1 MIEDLPDITIGS
13 VTLGTEFW
21 EVIFGIGT
29 FLLFMIF
36 AWIAHFMLNRVA
48 RNLTRKWQNQLGEKL
63 VHATF
68 RPIVALILVQGVFL
82 ATTYISVL
90 DDWADKIATGWRVLF
105 IIFVAVASSQVV
117 SELLVWYARYRA
129 PRGRAAIGRKL
140 VSPLRRFSVLGI
152 YLLAFLLVLDQ
163 LDISISPLIAGL
175 GIGGIAVALALQP
188 TLSNF
193 FAGTYLV
200 GDTVIMPGDFIELEN
215 GMRGY
220 VVEIGWRSTR
230 LRTPFNNLVVIPNSR
245 LADSILTNYYGPT
258 MQIGVMVEAGVS
270 YSSDLEHVERV
281 ATEVA
286 QQVIDDIPES
296 DKDFAPWF
304 GFEKFG
310 DSNIDFWIWV
320 QATDRVAS
328 FRMKSEIMKR
338 LHTRF
343 KLEGIDINYPM
354 RHILLPEG
362 EGPSTFPPIV
372 AGSQET
378 DGESAS

>member
-1 MIEDLPDITIGS
+1 MLEDLPDITIGS

-21 EVIFGIGT
+21 EVIFGLGT
-29 FLLFMIF
+29 FLLFMVI

-48 RNLTRKWQNQLGEKL
+48 RNLTRKCQKQLGEKL

-68 RPIVALILVQGVFL
+68 RPIVALILIQGVFL

-90 DDWADKIATGWRVLF
+90 DDWSDKIATGWRVLF
-105 IIFVAVASSQVV
+105 IIFVAVGGSQVV
-117 SELLVWYARYRA
+117 SEFLVWYARYRA

-140 VSPLRRFSVLGI
+140 VSPLRRFAVLGI
-152 YLLAFLLVLDQ
+152 YLLASLLVLDQ
-163 LDISISPLIAGL
+163 LNISISPLIAGL

-200 GDTVIMPGDFIELEN
+200 GDTVIMPGDFIEMEN

-258 MQIGVMVEAGVS
+258 MEIGVMVEAGVS
-270 YSSDLEHVERV
+270 YSSDLVHVERV
-281 ATEVA
+281 AMEVA
-286 QQVIDDIPES
+286 QQVIDDIPEA
-296 DKDFAPWF
+296 DKKNPPWF
-304 GFEKFG
+304 GYEKFG
-310 DSNIDFWIWV
+310 ESNIDFWIWV
-320 QATDRVAS
+320 QATDRLSS
-328 FRMKSEIMKR
+328 FGMKTEIMKR
-338 LHTRF
+338 LHSRF
-343 KLEGIDINYPM
+343 KLEGIEINYPV
-354 RHILLPEG
+354 RHIILPEG
-362 EGPSTFPPIV
+362 ENPSTFPPIV
-372 AGSQET
+372 TGSQET
-378 DGESAS
+378 DGESTS

>member
-1 MIEDLPDITIGS
+1 MLEDLPDITIGS

-21 EVIFGIGT
+21 EVIFGLGT
-29 FLLFMIF
+29 FLLFMVI
-36 AWIAHFMLNRVA
+36 AWTAHFMLNRVA

-68 RPIVALILVQGVFL
+68 RPIVALILIQGVFL

-90 DDWADKIATGWRVLF
+90 DDWSDKIATGWRVLF
-105 IIFVAVASSQVV
+105 IIFVAVGGSQVV
-117 SELLVWYARYRA
+117 SEFLVWYARYRA

-140 VSPLRRFSVLGI
+140 VSPLRRFAVLGI
-152 YLLAFLLVLDQ
+152 YLLASLLVLDQ
-163 LDISISPLIAGL
+163 LNISISPLIAGL

-200 GDTVIMPGDFIELEN
+200 GDTVIMPGDFIEMEN

-258 MQIGVMVEAGVS
+258 MEIGVMVEAGVS
-270 YSSDLEHVERV
+270 YSSDLVHVERV
-281 ATEVA
+281 AMEVA
-286 QQVIDDIPES
+286 QQVIDDIPEA
-296 DKDFAPWF
+296 DKKNPPWF
-304 GFEKFG
+304 GYEKFG
-310 DSNIDFWIWV
+310 ESNIDFWIWV
-320 QATDRVAS
+320 QATDRLGS
-328 FRMKSEIMKR
+328 FGMKTEIMKR
-338 LHTRF
+338 LHSRF
-343 KLEGIDINYPM
+343 KLEGIEINYPV
-354 RHILLPEG
+354 RHIILPEG
-362 EGPSTFPPIV
+362 ENPSTFPPIV
-372 AGSQET
+372 TGSQET
-378 DGESAS
+378 DGESTS

>member
-29 FLLFMIF
+29 FLLFMVI

-48 RNLTRKWQNQLGEKL
+48 RNLTRKWQNELGEKL

-68 RPIVALILVQGVFL
+68 RPIVYLILVQGVFL

-90 DDWADKIATGWRVLF
+90 DDWADKIATGWRVLV
-105 IIFVAVASSQVV
+105 IILVAVAGSQSV
-117 SELLVWYARYRA
+117 SEFLVWYARYRA

-152 YLLAFLLVLDQ
+152 YLLASLLVLDQ

-245 LADSILTNYYGPT
+245 LADSILTNYYGPS
-258 MQIGVMVEAGVS
+258 MEIGVMVEAGVS
-270 YSSDLEHVERV
+270 YSSDLVHVERV
-281 ATEVA
+281 AKEVA
-286 QQVIDDIPES
+286 QQVIDDIPEA
-296 DKDFAPWF
+296 DKKNPPWF
-304 GFEKFG
+304 GYEKFG
-310 DSNIDFWIWV
+310 ESNIDFWIWV
-320 QATDRVAS
+320 QATDRLSS
-328 FRMKSEIMKR
+328 FGMKTEIMKR
-338 LHTRF
+338 LHSRF
-343 KLEGIDINYPM
+343 KLEGIEINYPM
-354 RHILLPEG
+354 RHIILPEG
-362 EGPSTFPPIV
+362 ENPSTFPPIV
-372 AGSQET
+372 TGSQET
-378 DGESAS
+378 DGESAP